1 MESHVLCDDDGDK
14 EEGETFL
21 SSAMIILLCCIS
33 RVLYVEVA
41 VFSQSFRSFV
51 LDPFQPPPSLAR
63 LPPDLF
69 NAPGGVRPGLQYAV
83 AHTSNEVC

>member
-1 MESHVLCDDDGDK
+1 MELD
-14 EEGETFL
+14 
-21 SSAMIILLCCIS
+21 
-33 RVLYVEVA
+33 VA

-69 NAPGGVRPGLQYAV
+69 SAPGGVRPGLQNAV
-83 AHTSNEVC
+83 AHTSKRVSLLSERIVVWDSQIFVIIFGKQNRANYH